1 MNSIRAQNA
10 ILELLRSSLT
20 EENETDSIK
29 GGADAMDAL
38 KDAFLAGGDAA
49 EADDQIPSEDDH
61 LIEEEVDG
69 DGEVLSS
76 NASSQN
82 DNESQ
87 NAEEEIKEALEP
99 VANAE
104 DADARVTPT
113 TGEPIA
119 YDKLKAHEERSDA
132 KLNGGNDN
140 LEFEDDE
147 PHMHGGYVDSK
158 RLIVITASTKF
169 PFVMKQKQKKN

>member
-20 EENETDSIK
+20 EENETNSIK

-61 LIEEEVDG
+61 LVEEEVDG

-87 NAEEEIKEALEP
+87 NAEEEIKEEAKPEPVLEP
-99 VANAE
+99 ATQTE
-104 DADARVTPT
+104 SPQ
-113 TGEPIA
+113 GEQML
-119 YDKLKAHEERSDA
+119 DEERSDANA